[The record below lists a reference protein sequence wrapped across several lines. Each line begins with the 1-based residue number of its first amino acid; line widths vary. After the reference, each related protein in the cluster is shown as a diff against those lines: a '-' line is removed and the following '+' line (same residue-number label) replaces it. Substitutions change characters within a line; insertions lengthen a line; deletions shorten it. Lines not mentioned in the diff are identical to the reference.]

1 MLYKVFDF
9 ADTEAFEVMIP
20 RHETVALPI
29 GASTREW
36 LATVVDVPHTRYPVY
51 RGSLDQIAGILNV
64 HDVVPVL
71 YKEGIE
77 GVRLERLLRPAFL
90 VPERKNLGA
99 LLADF
104 RRTRQQ
110 MAIVVDEYGTTTGIV
125 TLEDLLE
132 EIVGE
137 IASEYELPDESVRRL
152 GEYHTLAGFVFGLLG
167 RAPVQGDEVAWGGLR
182 FRVAKVKG
190 LRIAELV
197 VDLPPAM
204 SSQPPSPLAR

>member
-1 MLYKVFDF
+1 
-9 ADTEAFEVMIP
+9 MI
-20 RHETVALPI
+20 
-29 GASTREW
+29 G
-36 LATVVDVPHTRYPVY
+36 D
-51 RGSLDQIAGILNV
+51 
-64 HDVVPVL
+64 
-71 YKEGIE
+71 
-77 GVRLERLLRPAFL
+77 RLRDAHGP
-90 VPERKNLGA
+90 PERKNLGA

-152 GEYHTLAGFVFGLLG
+152 GERTALVDGAFPLDDFNEQFAQALPLGEYHTLAGFVFGLLG